1 MMYLAGWYYS
11 EVAYLGSG
19 TYTADGERIAYSLS
33 SDVHE
38 PAQMDGSAAYSFA
51 DGLLTLSAPEGDAFT
66 YLLESESLTFAV
78 KGSAQDVPPAF

>member
-1 MMYLAGWYYS
+1 MN
-11 EVAYLGSG
+11 
-19 TYTADGERIAYSLS
+19 
-33 SDVHE
+33 
-38 PAQMDGSAAYSFA
+38 GSAAYSFA